1 MTTCIVKKEK
11 EEAVLEVKGHSG
23 YANYGEDIV
32 CASISTACIMS
43 ANLIHKLNLGY
54 NILDLEMKDGY
65 FRIKIKNVDET
76 VNGIFDNLIETLTEL
91 SNQYPKHL
99 KLKN

>member
-11 EEAVLEVKGHSG
+11 DEAVLEVKGHSG

-43 ANLIHKLNLGY
+43 ANLIDKLNLGY
-54 NILDLEMKDGY
+54 NILDLKVSDGY
-65 FRIKIKNVDET
+65 FKINLNIVDET
-76 VNGIFDNLIETLTEL
+76 VNGIFDNLVETLNEL

-99 KLKN
+99 KIKN

>member
-1 MTTCIVKKEK
+1 MTTYKVKKDN

-23 YANYGEDIV
+23 FAKYGEDIV

-43 ANLIHKLNLGY
+43 ANLIDNLNLGY
-54 NILDLEMKDGY
+54 NILDLNVSDGY
-65 FRIKIKNVDET
+65 FKIKLKIVDET
-76 VNGIFDNLIETLTEL
+76 VNGIFDNLIETLNEL

-99 KLKN
+99 KIKN

>member
-11 EEAVLEVKGHSG
+11 DEAVLEVKGHSG

-43 ANLIHKLNLGY
+43 ANLIDKLNLGY
-54 NILDLEMKDGY
+54 NILDLKVSDGY
-65 FRIKIKNVDET
+65 FKINLNIVDET
-76 VNGIFDNLIETLTEL
+76 VNGIFDNLIETLNEL

-99 KLKN
+99 KIKN

>member
-11 EEAVLEVKGHSG
+11 DEAVLEVKGHAG
-23 YANYGEDIV
+23 YAKYGEDIV

-43 ANLIHKLNLGY
+43 ANLIDKLNLGY
-54 NILDLEMKDGY
+54 NILDLDVKDGY
-65 FRIKIKNVDET
+65 FKIKVKIVDET
-76 VNGIFDNLIETLTEL
+76 VNGIFDNLIETLEEL
-91 SNQYPKHL
+91 SKQYPKHL

>member
-1 MTTCIVKKEK
+1 MTTCIIKKEK
-11 EEAVLEVKGHSG
+11 EEAVLEVKGHAG
-23 YANYGEDIV
+23 YANHGEDIV

-54 NILDLEMKDGY
+54 NILDLNMKDGY
-65 FRIKIKNVDET
+65 FRIKVKIVDET
-76 VNGIFDNLIETLTEL
+76 VSGIIDNLVETLNEL
-91 SNQYPKHL
+91 SIQYPKHL

>member
-1 MTTCIVKKEK
+1 MTTYKVKENQ

-76 VNGIFDNLIETLTEL
+76 VNGIFDNLIETLNEL
-91 SNQYPKHL
+91 SIQYPKHL